1 MKKLTF
7 AMCVLLAGSP
17 WAYAETATTAAAT
30 GDVEQG
36 KAKSAV
42 CASCHGMDGNTPIAP
57 IYPKIAGQHSKYM
70 ANQLAKFKDGSRNEP
85 TMASQAMGLSDQD
98 MLDLGA
104 YYASLPGSEGTAS
117 ETSIE
122 AGQKLYLGGNTMTG
136 VSACAACHGPRGSGN
151 PAAAYPSISGQS
163 AGYTL
168 QQLKNFKMKTRGAD
182 ANATIMNDIAARM
195 TDEEMQTIADYV
207 AGLH

>member
-17 WAYAETATTAAAT
+17 WVYAESATTEAAT

-36 KAKSAV
+36 KTKSAV

-57 IYPKIAGQHSKYM
+57 IYPKIAGQHAKYSTS
-70 ANQLAKFKDGSRNEP
+70 QLAKFKDGSRNEP
-85 TMASQAMGLSDQD
+85 TMASQAVGLSEQD
-98 MLDLGA
+98 MLDLSA
-104 YYASLPGSEGTAS
+104 YYASLPGSEGAATEAS
-117 ETSIE
+117 VE
-122 AGQKLYLGGNTMTG
+122 AGQKLYLGGNMATN
-136 VSACAACHGPRGSGN
+136 VSACAACHGPRGHGN
-151 PAAAYPSISGQS
+151 PGAAYPAISGQN

-168 QQLKNFKMKTRGAD
+168 QQLKNFKMQTRGTN

-195 TDEEMQTIADYV
+195 TEEEMQTIADYI